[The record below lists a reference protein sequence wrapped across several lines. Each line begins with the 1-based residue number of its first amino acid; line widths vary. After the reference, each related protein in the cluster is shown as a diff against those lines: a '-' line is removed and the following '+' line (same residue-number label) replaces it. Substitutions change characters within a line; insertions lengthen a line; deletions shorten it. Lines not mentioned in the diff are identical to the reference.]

1 MVARDHQRRSRAR
14 HGQAGPRPE
23 RTEPRPSWRAPADA
37 HDGPVR
43 VSDAT
48 LLGPLFGTP
57 EALAAFSD
65 GARLQGMLD
74 FEAALARAQAR
85 LGVIPE
91 AAVPAIAARCGAEL
105 FDAAAIGRAAARAGN
120 PAIPLVRRLTAL
132 VAEHDEAAA
141 RFVHWGATSQD
152 AMDTGLVLQLRAFL
166 GPLEADLGR
175 LAAGLARLA
184 EGHRDTAMGGRTRL
198 QQAPPIPPG
207 PKAPGLPGPGRRH
220 PPRRPGLARL
230 AEEHGDTAMV
240 GRTWLQQALP
250 ITLGLKAA
258 GWLDAVGRHRQ
269 RLLELRP
276 RLLVVQ
282 LGGAAG
288 TLASLGG
295 RGLEVADALAAEL
308 GLAAPALPWHG
319 ARDRVAEL
327 AAWLGLLAGTLGKAA
342 RDWSLL
348 TQTEVGEV
356 LEPAGEGKGGSSTM
370 PHKRNPVAAA
380 SVLAAAVRAPGL
392 VATMLSAMVQEHE
405 RGLGGWH
412 AEWETLPELAVLAAG
427 ALRQAAETVEGL
439 EVDRG
444 RMRANLGLTRGLIM
458 AEAVQM
464 ALGAKLGRQ
473 QAHGLV
479 ERASKRAVAE
489 GRELGAVL
497 AEDGTVT
504 AALAP
509 GELERLLDPSTYLG
523 VAAAFVDRALA
534 AARDSR
540 GEA

>member
-1 MVARDHQRRSRAR
+1 M
-14 HGQAGPRPE
+14 
-23 RTEPRPSWRAPADA
+23 
-37 HDGPVR
+37 
-43 VSDAT
+43 SDAT
-48 LLGPLFGTP
+48 LLGPLFGTL
-57 EALAAFSD
+57 EALAAFGD
-65 GARLQGMLD
+65 AARLQGMLD
-74 FEAALARAQAR
+74 FEAGLARAQAR
-85 LGVIPE
+85 LGVIP
-91 AAVPAIAARCGAEL
+91 AAAAPAIAARARAGL
-105 FDAAAIGRAAARAGN
+105 FDAAEIGRAAAKAGN
-120 PAIPLVRRLTAL
+120 PAIPLVKRLTAL
-132 VAEHDEAAA
+132 VAEQDEAAA

-184 EGHRDTAMGGRTRL
+184 GKHR
-198 QQAPPIPPG
+198 
-207 PKAPGLPGPGRRH
+207 
-220 PPRRPGLARL
+220 
-230 AEEHGDTAMV
+230 DTAMV

-250 ITLGLKAA
+250 TTFGLKAA
-258 GWLDAVGRHRQ
+258 GWLDAVGRHRR
-269 RLLELRP
+269 RLAEVRP
-276 RLLVVQ
+276 RQ

-295 RGLEVADALAAEL
+295 RGLEVADALAGEL

-327 AAWLGLLAGTLGKAA
+327 AAWLGLLVGTLGKVA
-342 RDWSLL
+342 RDWSLMM
-348 TQTEVGEV
+348 QTEVGEV
-356 LEPAGEGKGGSSTM
+356 LEPAGEGRGGSSTM

-380 SVLAAAVRAPGL
+380 AVLAAAVRAPGL

-444 RMRANLGLTRGLIM
+444 RMRANLGLTRGLVM

-497 AEDGTVT
+497 AEDGTVA

-509 GELERLLDPSTYLG
+509 GELDRLLDPSTYLG
-523 VAAAFVDRALA
+523 VAGAFVDRALA
-534 AARDSR
+534 AARES
-540 GEA
+540 